1 MRKWDKQNFIITIYL
16 LLSKNH
22 KLKPFQNIILFS
34 LTGSET
40 TQVNKTIVINPQ
52 TPANEDVEGIGLS
65 YVLV

>member
-1 MRKWDKQNFIITIYL
+1 MRKRDKENFIITIYL

-22 KLKPFQNIILFS
+22 KLKPFQNIIFFS

-40 TQVNKTIVINPQ
+40 TQINKTIVTNPQ
-52 TPANEDVEGIGLS
+52 TTANEDVEGIGLS